1 MLAAS
6 PAIPVM
12 PVIRAAHVDAIG
24 EDCFIVQP
32 KLFKC
37 MKIEA
42 YYARV
47 FLRAPITKTLM
58 IMKLTAILVFAA
70 CLQVSAAGF
79 SQTITLS
86 LKKAPLKQVF
96 AEITKQTGYH
106 FVYTDSV
113 LSVAPAIDIAVK
125 DADIKQALAACFK
138 DLPLTYQLN
147 DTYIVVAIKQQ
158 KLSLDH
164 PPGDLRGRVVNEKG
178 EPVISA
184 TVNVK
189 GTMKGTTTNED
200 GVFVLRG
207 IKENDLLIISSV
219 GFERQELRLRGQTEI
234 IIRLKVSSS
243 RLDSVNIFYNTGY
256 QFIPKERATGS
267 FVQIDREL
275 LNRSVSTN
283 LLERL
288 QDVTSGMLSQGRNT
302 NSPINDISIRG
313 VSTFP
318 SYSDSKPLI
327 VLDNFEYEG
336 DIRNI
341 NPNDIESIT
350 VLKDAAAASIWGAKS
365 ANGVIVIT
373 SKSGR
378 VNERTKVSFNS
389 NVTIGE
395 KPDLYYQPLMSIGD
409 YVDVEKFL
417 FQNGYYNSRITS
429 NQRPVLSPVVEV
441 LAKNR
446 AGELTDEQA
455 EELINGLKG
464 LDVRGDYLNDFYRKS
479 VKQQYAVNL
488 SGGNINNK
496 YYLSIGYDKNL
507 NSVVKDQ
514 FDRITLNAR
523 NSYSL
528 LKSKLEIST
537 GIFFAQVTEKPGFS
551 PSDITSVYPYTRLVD
566 DVGSHLEVPQYRRE
580 YIDTA
585 GAGHLLDWKL
595 RPLDEVQFRNN
606 TSKTQD
612 YRVDLGI
619 RYKFL
624 NSFDIDLKYRYG
636 KGLTETRNLYSQE
649 TYFTRNLINQF
660 SSINWVNGAVTRP
673 VPLGSIL
680 DASTSTYVSHN
691 ARLQLNFNKTWNGDH
706 IVNAIAGAAIQDVT
720 TNSLGTRYYGYDDET
735 AISVAVD
742 NVSAFRHYI
751 VGNTI
756 RISNNQSVNGLSSR
770 FVYYFGNASYTFKD
784 RYTINASARKDA
796 ANLFG
801 IKSNQKWV
809 PLWSVGASWDISR
822 ESFYQL
828 KWLHYLKLRANYGY
842 NGNSNSRITAF
853 LVARQGGT
861 NRYGAPSAFILTPPN
876 EELRWEKVG
885 VLNIGLDYGLFKNRV
900 SGSVEFYRKNGKD
913 LISDILLPPSAGLTS
928 YSGNTGNLQVNGID
942 LTINGKIVDRS
953 IKWMTSVLFSLAKDK
968 VTKFNLEP
976 KQNSDNVG
984 SLYSIVGKPLSGMYS
999 YKWGGLN
1006 ENGDPVGFY
1015 QGNKSNSYT
1024 SIFASTDPNDIVYSG
1039 PRTPPYFGSIRNTLM
1054 WKQFSLSFNIAYRL
1068 GYYFR
1073 RASINYAQFFGST
1086 QLGHVDYQDRWQ
1098 KAGDEAF
1105 TNVPAMIYPINTG
1118 RETFYTNSE
1127 VLVERGDHVRLRDIR
1142 IDYTL
1147 TRQDIRNLP
1156 FRSIVLYV
1164 YHYNGGI
1171 LWSAT
1176 DRDIDPDWDTT
1187 IPPSK
1192 SISLGLNIEF

>member
-1 MLAAS
+1 
-6 PAIPVM
+6 
-12 PVIRAAHVDAIG
+12 
-24 EDCFIVQP
+24 
-32 KLFKC
+32 

-42 YYARV
+42 YYARF

-70 CLQVSAAGF
+70 CLQVSATSY
-79 SQTITLS
+79 SQTVTLS

-96 AEITKQTGYH
+96 AEITKQTGYQ

-113 LSVAPAIDIAVK
+113 LSVTPAVDITVK
-125 DADIKQALAACFK
+125 DADIKQALTICFK

-147 DTYIVVAIKQQ
+147 DTYIVVAIKQP
-158 KLSLDH
+158 KLQLTT
-164 PPGDLRGRVVNEKG
+164 PPGDLRGRVINEKG
-178 EPVISA
+178 EPVVSA
-184 TVNVK
+184 TINIK
-189 GTMKGTTTNED
+189 GTTKGTTTDED
-200 GVFVLRG
+200 GIFFLRG
-207 IKENDLLIISSV
+207 VKETDILVISSV

-234 IIRLKVSSS
+234 TIRLKVASA

-256 QFIPKERATGS
+256 QFVPKERATGS

-275 LNRSVSTN
+275 LNRSVSTS

-288 QDVTSGMLSQGRNT
+288 QDVTSGMLFQGRNI
-302 NSPINDISIRG
+302 NSPINDITIRG
-313 VSTFP
+313 ISTFP
-318 SYSDSKPLI
+318 AYSDSKPLI

-341 NPNDIESIT
+341 NPNDIEAIT
-350 VLKDAAAASIWGAKS
+350 VLKDAAAASIWGAKA

-395 KPDLYYQPLMSIGD
+395 KPDLYYQPLMSVED
-409 YVDVEKFL
+409 YIDVERFL

-446 AGELTDEQA
+446 AGELTDEQTEA
-455 EELINGLKG
+455 LINELKG
-464 LDVRGDYLNDFYRKS
+464 HDVRNDYLDDLYRKS

-488 SGGNINNK
+488 SGGNLSNK
-496 YYLSIGYDKNL
+496 YYVSIGYDKNL
-507 NSVVKDQ
+507 NNVIKDQ

-523 NSYSL
+523 NTYSL

-537 GIFFAQVTEKPGFS
+537 GIFFAQVTDKPGFS
-551 PSDITSVYPYTRLVD
+551 PADISSAYPYTPLTD
-566 DVGSHLEVPQYRRE
+566 DAGNHLEVPQYRRE

-585 GAGHLLDWKL
+585 GGGKLLDWKF

-624 NSFDIDLKYRYG
+624 NDFDIDLKYRYG
-636 KGLTETRNLYSQE
+636 KGLTETQNLYSQE

-660 SSINWVNGAVTRP
+660 SSINGATGAVTRP

-680 DASTSTYVSHN
+680 DASSSTYVSHN

-720 TNSLGTRYYGYDDET
+720 TNSLGSRYYGYDDET
-735 AISVAVD
+735 AISIAVD

-828 KWLHYLKLRANYGY
+828 NWLHYLKLRATYGY

-876 EELRWEKVG
+876 EELRWEKIG

-928 YSGNTGNLQVNGID
+928 YSGNTGNLLVNGID
-942 LTINGKIVDRS
+942 LTANGKIVDRS

-1073 RASINYAQFFGST
+1073 RASINYAQFFGSN

-1098 KAGDEAF
+1098 KPGDEAF
-1105 TNVPAMIYPINTG
+1105 TNVPAMIYPVNTG

-1176 DRDIDPDWDTT
+1176 DRDIDPDWDTN